1 MASRMPIFRKELDQT
16 IFAGLH
22 NQSPLLTMHYVI
34 MWLIFTE
41 KFIHVSLSTII
52 LDIFPPVFAVTL
64 VNLLTGAS
72 RDNELKSSSLVL
84 Y

>member
-1 MASRMPIFRKELDQT
+1 MQ
-16 IFAGLH
+16 
-22 NQSPLLTMHYVI
+22 YVI
-34 MWLIFTE
+34 MRLILTE